1 MYPTQLKGRHAS
13 HLIFFYFFAYFITF
27 KNCSYTV
34 ITYFGPLSTFSRT
47 EGDRLEYRCQKSLSS
62 LFVILGGLHWAGF
75 PNVRQLHTSL
85 KNILEHG
92 KTWKTRAKPKQFS
105 F

>member
-92 KTWKTRAKPKQFS
+92 
-105 F
+105 